1 MQIKNYMPM
10 KNLFLLLTLGFAM
23 MAHAS
28 TYNYLVFTNQA
39 GTTTAFEVSNLTLKV
54 NGSELQVSNA
64 DGTVNLVLTELVS
77 MQFSIDKTATSV
89 ENVLNAD
96 APVHVYS
103 VPGAWLGSYG
113 SMLEAAKC
121 LNVGTYV
128 ISNGYQSQTVVIK

>member
-1 MQIKNYMPM
+1 MPM
-10 KNLFLLLTLGFAM
+10 KNVFLLLLALSLGL

-64 DGTVNLVLTELVS
+64 DGTVNLVLTELAS
-77 MQFSIDKTATSV
+77 MQFSIDKTPTSV

-96 APVHVYS
+96 APLQVYS
-103 VPGAWLGSYG
+103 ITGTLLGTYR

-128 ISNGYQSQTVVIK
+128 ISNGDQSQTVVIK

>member
-1 MQIKNYMPM
+1 M
-10 KNLFLLLTLGFAM
+10 KNVFLLLALSIGL

-54 NGSELQVSNA
+54 NGSELQVSND
-64 DGTVNLVLTELVS
+64 DGTVNFVLTELAS
-77 MQFSIDKTATSV
+77 MQFSIDKTPTSV
-89 ENVLNAD
+89 ENLLNAD
-96 APVHVYS
+96 APVQVYS
-103 VPGAWLGSYG
+103 VTGAWLGSYG

-128 ISNGYQSQTVVIK
+128 ISNGVQSQTVVIK

>member
-1 MQIKNYMPM
+1 M
-10 KNLFLLLTLGFAM
+10 KNVFLLLALSIGL

-54 NGSELQVSNA
+54 NGSDLQVSNA
-64 DGTVNLVLTELVS
+64 DGTVNLELTELAS
-77 MQFSIDKTATSV
+77 MQFSEDKTATGV
-89 ENVLNAD
+89 EDVLNAD
-96 APVHVYS
+96 APVQVYS
-103 VPGAWLGSYG
+103 VTGAWLGSYG

-128 ISNGYQSQTVVIK
+128 ISNGDQSQTVVIK